1 MMKNLAALL
10 ATLARA
16 RFELEL
22 ERSRNNGRSSVP
34 HSLKN
39 ATVRLCRTAE
49 SNAPKADAEEHH
61 CRPDA
66 HGQNKHTIPS

>member
-22 ERSRNNGRSSVP
+22 EKEP
-34 HSLKN
+34 
-39 ATVRLCRTAE
+39 
-49 SNAPKADAEEHH
+49 
-61 CRPDA
+61 
-66 HGQNKHTIPS
+66 